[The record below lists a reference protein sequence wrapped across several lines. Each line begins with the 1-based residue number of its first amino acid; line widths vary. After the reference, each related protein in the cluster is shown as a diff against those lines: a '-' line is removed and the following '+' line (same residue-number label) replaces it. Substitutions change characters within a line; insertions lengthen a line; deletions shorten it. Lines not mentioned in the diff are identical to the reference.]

1 MEETWLYAALAL
13 MTYLTKAYF
22 MNKNIIA
29 PLPGTIIEI
38 LVQPGD
44 KVEAGQA
51 VAVLEAMKMENELQA
66 EYSGTVTAV
75 NVAEGDRVLTG
86 AEIVIIE

>member
-1 MEETWLYAALAL
+1 
-13 MTYLTKAYF
+13 

-44 KVEAGQA
+44 EIQAGQA
-51 VAVLEAMKMENELQA
+51 VVVLEAMKMENELQA
-66 EYSGTVTAV
+66 EFAGTVTSV
-75 NVAEGDRVLTG
+75 NVQEGDVVRAGT
-86 AEIVIIE
+86 EIITID

>member
-1 MEETWLYAALAL
+1 
-13 MTYLTKAYF
+13 

-44 KVEAGQA
+44 KIEVGQA

-86 AEIVIIE
+86 AEIITIE

>member
-1 MEETWLYAALAL
+1 
-13 MTYLTKAYF
+13 

-51 VAVLEAMKMENELQA
+51 VVVLEAMKMENELQT
-66 EYSGTVTAV
+66 EYSGTVISV
-75 NVAEGDRVLTG
+75 NVLEGDSVHTG
-86 AEIVIIE
+86 TEVITIE

>member
-1 MEETWLYAALAL
+1 M
-13 MTYLTKAYF
+13 

-44 KVEAGQA
+44 MVAEGQA
-51 VAVLEAMKMENELQA
+51 VAILEAMKMENEILA
-66 EYSGTVTAV
+66 EFAGRVVSV
-75 NVAEGDRVLTG
+75 NVAEGDRVSAGT
-86 AEIVIIE
+86 EMITVE

>member
-1 MEETWLYAALAL
+1 
-13 MTYLTKAYF
+13 

-44 KVEAGQA
+44 MVVEGQA
-51 VAVLEAMKMENELQA
+51 VAILEAMKMENEILA
-66 EYSGTVTAV
+66 EYSGRVVSV
-75 NVAEGDRVLTG
+75 NVSEEDRVAAGT
-86 AEIVIIE
+86 EIITIE

>member
-1 MEETWLYAALAL
+1 M
-13 MTYLTKAYF
+13 

-44 KVEAGQA
+44 MVAEGQA
-51 VAVLEAMKMENELQA
+51 VAILEAMKMENEILA
-66 EYSGTVTAV
+66 EYSGRVVSV
-75 NVAEGDRVLTG
+75 NVSEEDRVAAGT
-86 AEIVIIE
+86 EIITIE

>member
-1 MEETWLYAALAL
+1 
-13 MTYLTKAYF
+13 

-44 KVEAGQA
+44 MVAEGQA
-51 VAVLEAMKMENELQA
+51 VAILEAMKMENEILA
-66 EYSGTVTAV
+66 EYSGRVVSV
-75 NVAEGDRVLTG
+75 NVSEEDRVAAGT
-86 AEIVIIE
+86 EIITIE

>member
-1 MEETWLYAALAL
+1 
-13 MTYLTKAYF
+13 

-44 KVEAGQA
+44 EIQAGQA
-51 VAVLEAMKMENELQA
+51 VVVLEAMKMENELQA
-66 EYSGTVTAV
+66 EFSGTVTSV
-75 NVAEGDRVLTG
+75 NVQEGDVVRAGT
-86 AEIVIIE
+86 EIITID